1 MLGGCFSPAS
11 GFGGE
16 SGQEGALEAAATLM
30 LCAECV
36 GEGGCSVLTPSSPQG
51 SHPGV
56 GGPLWEVTWH
66 SSCGRCGEM
75 APSAACSKLRL
86 AKEVWE
92 ERCCGQRCLGPFPAR
107 QKGERP
113 VFGISAV
120 LVWGCCA
127 PPSWCGLPLPGDGR
141 CCSPSDAFTL
151 MRGTLSV
158 YHGLFS
164 ALRLAS
170 RHRDCR
176 FPASESYFP
185 EAWRPCGVGVRQDK
199 RKHPQASA

>member
-1 MLGGCFSPAS
+1 MVGGCFSPAG

-92 ERCCGQRCLGPFPAR
+92 ERDAVGRDAWALSQLGRRGSGPSLGFLQSSCGDA
-107 QKGERP
+107 
-113 VFGISAV
+113 
-120 LVWGCCA
+120 A
-127 PPSWCGLPLPGDGR
+127 PPPLAG
-141 CCSPSDAFTL
+141 
-151 MRGTLSV
+151 V
-158 YHGLFS
+158 
-164 ALRLAS
+164 AS
-170 RHRDCR
+170 LCR
-176 FPASESYFP
+176 AM
-185 EAWRPCGVGVRQDK
+185 AGVVPHQMLLL
-199 RKHPQASA
+199 